1 MLVNTPPMGW
11 NTWNTFG
18 LEPSDQLVRENVD
31 AFVKLGL
38 QDYGYKYIVV
48 DDFWSKYYRNPETD
62 LIEPDPVKFPHGMKA
77 LADYVHSKG
86 LKFGMYSCTGT
97 RTCGDFP
104 GSFDHEYQDAQQL
117 ADWGVDFLKYD
128 FCYKPAGTDGM
139 LLYRRMGMALRATG
153 RDILFNA
160 CNWGSDDV
168 WSWIRSTGAHM
179 YRSTGDIHDCS
190 ESYRKI
196 VSSQLSKLGTSA
208 PQCFNDLDM
217 LTVGMYGKGLVGT
230 DCVSDS
236 TDADYRSQFSLWCMC
251 SAPLFLGC
259 DIRNMNEETYKLV
272 TNRRLIAIDQDP
284 ECRPPLVIPHNWND
298 KVKTWSRTWRT
309 APTPWAS
316 TTLRTPATC
325 RLPWS
330 LRTWAC
336 PSLRLRPGD
345 GVHLGRRR
353 NAHLPRIH
361 ERHHS
366 RPRCEAVHC
375 KAGEA
380 VNCENCR
387 RELEYDEVG
396 LSRKLISRGTRTF
409 YCITCL
415 AADFKVSEEKLREL
429 IERYK
434 AGGCTLFK

>member
-1 MLVNTPPMGW
+1 MLVNKPPMGW

-31 AFVKLGL
+31 AFIELGL
-38 QDYGYKYIVV
+38 KDYGYEYIVV
-48 DDFWSKYYRNPETD
+48 DDFWSKYYRNPETN
-62 LIEPDPVKFPHGMKA
+62 LIEPDPVKFPYGMKD
-77 LADYVHSKG
+77 LADYIHARG

-139 LLYRRMGMALRATG
+139 LLYRRMAMALRATG

-196 VSSQLSKLGTSA
+196 VLSQLDKLGTSA

-217 LTVGMYGKGLVGT
+217 LTVGMYGTGLVGT
-230 DCVSDS
+230 DCISDS

-259 DIRNMNEETYKLV
+259 DIRKMNETTYKLV
-272 TNRRLIAIDQDP
+272 TNRRLLAINQDP

-298 KVKTWSRTWRT
+298 KVKILVKNLADGTYAVGFYNFEDKRDMQCPLVFADMGLPFHSGYDLEMECILGGDEKRTYREYMNVT
-309 APTPWAS
+309 I
-316 TTLRTPATC
+316 PAH
-325 RLPWS
+325 
-330 LRTWAC
+330 
-336 PSLRLRPGD
+336 D
-345 GVHLGRRR
+345 V
-353 NAHLPRIH
+353 
-361 ERHHS
+361 
-366 RPRCEAVHC
+366 
-375 KAGEA
+375 
-380 VNCENCR
+380 
-387 RELEYDEVG
+387 
-396 LSRKLISRGTRTF
+396 KLYI
-409 YCITCL
+409 
-415 AADFKVSEEKLREL
+415 AKLVKR
-429 IERYK
+429 
-434 AGGCTLFK
+434 